1 MTQTIACPDCDFA
14 CPAYFRFCGIC
25 GRALASSRTPE
36 AERRLL
42 TVMFV
47 DMVGSSQLSERL
59 DAEALRDH
67 VREYQRVCARA
78 IESCGGYVAQYLGDG
93 VLAYFGYP
101 VAHGDD
107 ARRAAMAARAILEQ
121 KQQQVRIGLHT
132 GPVVIGEMGA
142 GRRHERLA
150 LGEVP
155 NLAARLEGLAE
166 PGQAV
171 MSERTANQL
180 ASSFHCEPLGEHSP
194 RGFSEPQA
202 LFALG
207 RARKRPPPPTPFV
220 GRGPELEWLGQLWER
235 AGARRCQIVAE
246 AGLGKTRLVEAFVQ
260 TLEARVVVG
269 LCSPFARDRSLFV
282 LEQALGVTGYER
294 VRQALNQPGLLWL
307 EDCDWLDATS
317 RELVGELDRV
327 MVVMTARRPLEVE
340 AEVLELGPLTSP
352 ETELLLASL
361 GKGPELVERS
371 GGIPLF
377 IEELARSGS
386 DLPDSLQASLLAW
399 LDRAPQARPLAQWA
413 AIFGRHFPRR
423 LLARLWQQDDFDELV
438 QSLEETG
445 VLVGWQT
452 DQPMLGFGHGLLR
465 EAAYESLLERDR
477 RGLHGRVASLLT
489 DLEQERPELVAH
501 HWSQSNQPARS
512 VELWRRAARRERSR
526 GAEAEATAQLQR
538 ALEGLGPEGDELA
551 LRLELLPAL
560 TATVGYSDPATLA
573 NCQRILELGPDF
585 RALKG
590 LWSYHFVRAEL
601 EQAQRLAEQLLARA
615 EGDRFAA
622 EGHWTLGLTACCSGR
637 LQQAQQELELAYQL
651 YQQVDAVDHVRLFGQ
666 DPLVYTLCHLA
677 WLAAVKAEPV
687 EPSLVELRRRAEQSG
702 HPFSQITALLFEAW
716 VEQLLGH
723 RQQVEELAA
732 DCLELSREH
741 RSRHWVGFARALLGW
756 ARRQAEEV
764 EAGVHQRERLGA
776 MVSLPYLKGLWAE
789 CLGHPQSLLVSAL
802 EQARATGQLAYVP
815 DLLCRLGRFEEAL
828 EVATL
833 SGARLFQARA
843 QARQSGVTANGL

>member
-1 MTQTIACPDCDFA
+1 M
-14 CPAYFRFCGIC
+14 CGQ
-25 GRALASSRTPE
+25 ALTSSRAPE

-47 DMVGSSQLSERL
+47 DLVGSSQLSERL

-67 VREYQRVCARA
+67 VRDYQRVCARA

-107 ARRAAMAARAILEQ
+107 ARRAALAARAILDER
-121 KQQQVRIGLHT
+121 QQEVRIGLHT

-155 NLAARLEGLAE
+155 NLAARLEGLAR

-171 MSERTANQL
+171 LSERTASQVT
-180 ASSFHCEPLGEHSP
+180 SSFHCAPLGSHAI
-194 RGFSEPQA
+194 RGFAQPLA
-202 LFALG
+202 LFALEG
-207 RARKRPPPPTPFV
+207 PRKRPPPPTPFV
-220 GRGPELEWLGQLWER
+220 GRGPELQRLRQLWS
-235 AGARRCQIVAE
+235 GDGPSRCLIVGE
-246 AGLGKTRLVEAFVQ
+246 AGMGKTRLVEAFVQ
-260 TLEARVVVG
+260 GLEARVVVG
-269 LCSPFARDRSLFV
+269 LCSPFGHHRSLFV
-282 LEQALGVTGYER
+282 LEQALGVTGYEA
-294 VRQALNQPGLLWL
+294 VRKALDQPTLLWL

-317 RELVGELDRV
+317 RELVEELGHGL
-327 MVVMTARRPLEVE
+327 VVMTARRPPEVQ
-340 AEVLELGPLTSP
+340 AEVIELEPLAAAES
-352 ETELLLASL
+352 ELLLASL

-377 IEELARSGS
+377 IEELARSGP

-413 AIFGRHFPRR
+413 AVFGRHFPRR
-423 LLARLWQQDDFDELV
+423 RLAALWQGDDFDGLV
-438 QSLEETG
+438 HSLEETG
-445 VLVGWQT
+445 VLVGWQA
-452 DQPMLGFGHGLLR
+452 DEPMLGFGHGLLR
-465 EAAYESLLERDR
+465 EAAYDSLLERDR
-477 RGLHGRVASLLT
+477 RGLHGRVAALLA
-489 DLEQERPELVAH
+489 DDEPERPELVAH
-501 HWSQSNQPARS
+501 HWSQSDQPARS

-526 GAEAEATAQLQR
+526 GAEAEASAQLQR
-538 ALEGLGPEGDELA
+538 ALEALGPEHDELE

-560 TATVGYSDPATLA
+560 TATEGYSTPTTLD
-573 NCQRILELGPDF
+573 NCRRILELGPDF

-601 EQAQRLAEQLLARA
+601 GRAQELAEQLLARA
-615 EGDRFAA
+615 DGPRQAA
-622 EGHWTLGLTACCSGR
+622 EGHWTLGLTACCGGR
-637 LQQAQQELELAYQL
+637 LQLAQEELELAYEL
-651 YQQVDAVDHVRLFGQ
+651 YQQVDPVDHVRLFGQ

-687 EPSLVELRRRAEQSG
+687 EAPLRELHERAEQSG
-702 HPFSQITALLFEAW
+702 HPFSQITALLFAAW
-716 VEQLLGH
+716 VRQLLGQ
-723 RQQVEELAA
+723 RPQVEELAGR
-732 DCLELSREH
+732 CLDLSREH

-756 ARRQAEEV
+756 ARGQAEEV
-764 EAGVHQRERLGA
+764 EAGVSQRERLGA
-776 MVSLPYLKGLWAE
+776 LISLPYLKGLWAE
-789 CLGHPQSLLVSAL
+789 CLPHPQPLLESAL

-815 DLLCRLGRFEEAL
+815 DLLCRLERFDEAL
-828 EVATL
+828 ELATL

-843 QARQSGVTANGL
+843 RQLAGGRRADNH